1 MIDERSSSRWLA
13 LAVLCLALCV
23 IVIDNTILNVAL
35 PTLRRQLRASE
46 TDLQWITTAYA
57 LVLSGLLLPFGV
69 LGDRFGRR
77 RLLLAGLA
85 VFGSASVAAAFT
97 AHPAQLAIARGV
109 MGVGGAATMPST
121 LSILGNIF
129 SEDERGRAIA
139 IWTGVAGIAAAFGP
153 VLGGLMLS
161 RFWWGSVFLVNGPV
175 VILTMVGVVTLVPRS
190 RAAVARPIDRP
201 GTALWAG
208 ALATLLF
215 AIIEGPVRGWTS
227 PLVIGAFGLSASLL
241 VLFGAQERRASTPM
255 LPPAATRHAGLRAGA
270 LIVTGLFFAI
280 FGTQFV
286 MTQWIQGPL
295 GHGALAAGLC
305 FVPFALAG
313 SVAAA
318 RNPAGARRFGHR
330 TVIVAGMA
338 LAAAA
343 ILLASLAVSTH
354 QLALA
359 IVALA
364 LIGAGQGSALPSGVE
379 LIMTSVPPEQAGSA
393 AGVHETIVEAG
404 GAIGVAVLGSA
415 LAAGAG
421 FAAPLLLGAAGV
433 ILAGAL
439 ATAVLHGDS
448 YRAILTQDRQA
459 SGQSRRAGEP

>member
-1 MIDERSSSRWLA
+1 LA

-35 PTLRRQLRASE
+35 PTLRRELRASE

-77 RLLLAGLA
+77 RMLLTGL
-85 VFGSASVAAAFT
+85 VLFGSASVVAAFT
-97 AHPAQLAIARGV
+97 TQPAQLAIARGV
-109 MGVGGAATMPST
+109 MGIGGAATMPAT

-129 SEDERGRAIA
+129 SEEERGRAIA
-139 IWTGVAGIAAAFGP
+139 IWTGVAGIAAALGP
-153 VLGGLMLS
+153 VVGGLLLS
-161 RFWWGSVFLVNGPV
+161 RFWWGSVFLVNVPV
-175 VILTMVGVVTLVPRS
+175 VIVTIVGVLTLVPRS
-190 RAAVARPIDRP
+190 RATVARPIDHV
-201 GTALWAG
+201 GTVTWAG

-227 PLVIGAFGLSASLL
+227 PVVIGAFLLSATLL
-241 VLFGAQERRASTPM
+241 LLFAGQERRAPAPM
-255 LPPAATRHAGLRAGA
+255 LSPAATRHPGMRAGGT
-270 LIVTGLFFAI
+270 IVTGVFFAV

-295 GHGALAAGLC
+295 HHGPLAAGLC

-338 LAAAA
+338 VMAAAV
-343 ILLASLAVSTH
+343 LLASMAVETH
-354 QLALA
+354 QLVLA
-359 IVALA
+359 VVALA
-364 LIGAGQGSALPSGVE
+364 LIGAGQGSALPSGIE
-379 LIMTSVPPEQAGSA
+379 LIMTSVPPSHAGSA

-421 FAAPLLLGAAGV
+421 FSTPLLLGAAAV
-433 ILAGAL
+433 IVAGAV
-439 ATAVLHGDS
+439 AAAVMSGHPDAAVL
-448 YRAILTQDRQA
+448 R
-459 SGQSRRAGEP
+459 

>member
-1 MIDERSSSRWLA
+1 MSGDRTTSRWLA
-13 LAVLCLALCV
+13 LSVLCLALCV

-35 PTLRRQLRASE
+35 PTLRRELRASE
-46 TDLQWITTAYA
+46 TDLQWVTTAYA

-77 RLLLAGLA
+77 RLLLVGLA
-85 VFGSASVAAAFT
+85 VFGTASAAAAFT
-97 AHPAQLAIARGV
+97 THPLQLAIARGV
-109 MGVGGAATMPST
+109 MGIGGAATMPAT

-129 SEDERGRAIA
+129 SEQERSRAIA
-139 IWTGVAGIAAAFGP
+139 IWTGVAGLAAAFGP
-153 VLGGLMLS
+153 VLGGVLLS
-161 RFWWGSVFLVNGPV
+161 RFWWGSVFLVNVPV
-175 VILTMVGVVTLVPRS
+175 VVLTIAGVFTLVPSS
-190 RAAVARPIDRP
+190 RASVARPIDHG
-201 GTALWAG
+201 GTAFWAG
-208 ALATLLF
+208 ALAAMLF

-227 PLVIGAFGLSASLL
+227 PLVIGGFVLSASLFF
-241 VLFGAQERRASTPM
+241 LFAGQERRAEAPM
-255 LPPAATRHAGLRAGA
+255 LPPAAARHPGMRAGA
-270 LIVTGLFFAI
+270 TIVAGIFFAA

-295 GHGALAAGLC
+295 HHGPLAAGLC

-330 TVIVAGMA
+330 TVILLGMSLMGGA
-338 LAAAA
+338 V
-343 ILLASLAVSTH
+343 LLASAAVSSH
-354 QLALA
+354 HLALA
-359 IVALA
+359 VGALA

-415 LAAGAG
+415 LADGAG
-421 FAAPLLLGAAGV
+421 FGTPLLLGAVALMTAGV
-433 ILAGAL
+433 IAA
-439 ATAVLHGDS
+439 AVLRGDA
-448 YRAILTQDRQA
+448 YRSVLSQDRRA
-459 SGQSRRAGEP
+459 SGRPR